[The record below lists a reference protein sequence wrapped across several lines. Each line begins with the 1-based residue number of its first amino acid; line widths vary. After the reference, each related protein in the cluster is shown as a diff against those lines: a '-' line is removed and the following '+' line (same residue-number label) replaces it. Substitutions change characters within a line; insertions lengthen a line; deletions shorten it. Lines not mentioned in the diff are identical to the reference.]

1 MAKKKPSGDRSGS
14 GKEKTDASERG
25 AGRGE
30 AAQGAGKRPS
40 AGAPRPR
47 EPEAALNETAD
58 ESQQSEDQA
67 ARQEAGV
74 DREAPPAAAAPGTE
88 DLERAVSD
96 LQDQLLRKQAEFEN
110 FRKRMVRDR
119 EDGIRYANQMLLLDL
134 ISVID
139 DFERAI
145 ASAQESQDFA
155 AFHSGVVLIEKQ
167 LTSMLESK
175 WGLRRF
181 DSVGEEFDPDKHQ
194 AIALEESAEAK
205 RPTVNADYQKGY
217 FYHDRV
223 LRPAKVK
230 VAQPVVS
237 AEAESETEDS
247 QGE

>member
-1 MAKKKPSGDRSGS
+1 MAKKKPSGEKSGS
-14 GKEKTDASERG
+14 RADNADASGRTRTG
-25 AGRGE
+25 ARTAHGV
-30 AAQGAGKRPS
+30 AG
-40 AGAPRPR
+40 
-47 EPEAALNETAD
+47 EPEVGAEQPSRPQTAVKGETG
-58 ESQQSEDQA
+58 ESGEEQQA
-67 ARQEAGV
+67 ARGT
-74 DREAPPAAAAPGTE
+74 AAAQE
-88 DLERAVSD
+88 ESLEAATQTIEELEQTVSD

-119 EDGIRYANQMLLLDL
+119 DEGIRYANQMLLLDL

>member
-1 MAKKKPSGDRSGS
+1 MAKKRPSGEKSGS
-14 GKEKTDASERG
+14 RSDKAGASGRQKAG
-25 AGRGE
+25 AE
-30 AAQGAGKRPS
+30 AAQGVGKQP
-40 AGAPRPR
+40 
-47 EPEAALNETAD
+47 D
-58 ESQQSEDQA
+58 
-67 ARQEAGV
+67 
-74 DREAPPAAAAPGTE
+74 AAAAPSDGPQTAVRDE
-88 DLERAVSD
+88 IGESREGREAAGASGAAQEESPEAAAHTIEELQQTVSD

-145 ASAQESQDFA
+145 ASAEESQDFA

-167 LTSMLESK
+167 LTTMLESK

-194 AIALEESAEAK
+194 AIALEESPEAEH
-205 RPTVNADYQKGY
+205 PTVKEDYQKGY

-230 VAQPVVS
+230 VAQPVDN
-237 AEAESETEDS
+237 AEAETEES